1 MPDLLREERWWRMG
15 VRWVAGVDEAGR
27 GPLAGPVTAAAVV
40 FPPWVEAD
48 RLAGVDDSKRL
59 SPARRRRLVPVIL
72 REAAAW
78 AVGEASVEEIDRLD
92 IRQATFL
99 AMRRALALLAVPVG
113 AVLVDG
119 PASPGPALPPER
131 VEAVVGGD
139 RLSLSVAAA
148 SVLAKVV
155 RDMQMEELHRLHP
168 GYGWARN
175 KGYGTAEHREAIARL
190 GACRLHRRSFLGGG
204 EEGAQAS

>member
-1 MPDLLREERWWRMG
+1 MPDLVREARWWTLGFR
-15 VRWVAGVDEAGR
+15 RVAGVDEVGR
-27 GPLAGPVTAAAVV
+27 GPLAGPVAAAAVIL
-40 FPPWVEAD
+40 PPWFDPA

-59 SPARRRRLVPVIL
+59 SPGARRRLLPRIL
-72 REAAAW
+72 EEALAW

-99 AMRRALALLAVPVG
+99 AMRRALAALAVPAE

-119 PASPGPALPPER
+119 PGLPEAGLPGER
-131 VEAVVGGD
+131 VEGVVGGD
-139 RLSLSVAAA
+139 RLSLSIAAA

-155 RDMQMEELHRLHP
+155 RDAQMEELDRLHP

-175 KGYGTAEHREAIARL
+175 KGYGTAEHRAAIARL
-190 GACRLHRRSFLGGG
+190 GASRLHRRSFLGRG
-204 EEGAQAS
+204 EAGEAAS